1 MREDQTHYQ
10 LLEEEKVYN
19 HLLDQEEQLVGKE
32 ALAVAEEEI
41 TLLTSAEMVIILQQV
56 PHKVIQEVTEEL
68 VETEL
73 AVAVEPAQLEQM
85 HQDPMQDL
93 EETELIMIIR
103 PLLHHQVIQHMLVAA
118 VDQDTQQVDHS
129 ELEAQEA
136 EEPVMEQLELEALAA
151 AEVEDHLQLVE
162 EPVAVEK
169 L

>member
-1 MREDQTHYQ
+1 
-10 LLEEEKVYN
+10 
-19 HLLDQEEQLVGKE
+19 
-32 ALAVAEEEI
+32 
-41 TLLTSAEMVIILQQV
+41 
-56 PHKVIQEVTEEL
+56 
-68 VETEL
+68 
-73 AVAVEPAQLEQM
+73 
-85 HQDPMQDL
+85 
-93 EETELIMIIR
+93 
-103 PLLHHQVIQHMLVAA
+103 MLVAA